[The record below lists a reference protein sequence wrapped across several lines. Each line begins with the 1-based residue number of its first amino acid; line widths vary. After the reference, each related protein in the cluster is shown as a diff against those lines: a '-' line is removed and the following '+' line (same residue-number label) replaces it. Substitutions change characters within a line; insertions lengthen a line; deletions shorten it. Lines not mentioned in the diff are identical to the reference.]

1 MTLKEKIDSI
11 DYSKIGKPEAIK
23 QFVAKVEEKAKSSM
37 TEAQAL
43 MDGILVKIQE
53 KYPDAIS
60 KQIAPEKAKAVITKL
75 KKLKNIVPRKADYVK
90 VADQIQKQ
98 QPNFTRQQAEEL
110 AKLRIEA
117 QIARSSSFNEMI
129 DVLSNSSFYTG
140 RLSTAPI
147 DKGRVRD
154 LQKDSK
160 RGSITEADELKMSK
174 KGVNPRKYKRIS
186 KAGHKNQY
194 GTTSGGK
201 VYYEYRDNRRD
212 VDSKIRLA
220 QGGLLGKD
228 VEFLRYG
235 EPMTGRVYEDL
246 GNDRFAVESTKGIHS
261 VDKENIV
268 KVIEPKKGRFFGL
281 FNKGGKVTEE
291 EIDKFVREYQTS
303 REEAKETL
311 QRRKAR
317 LTSEENARL
326 NQLQA
331 KEDTNSLTPKEN
343 LEYEKLVRKYRNWEY
358 SKGGRIDLFI
368 DYENIPP
375 KIQEILDFYEEDF
388 QDGRYDGLSKALK
401 EVEANGYTFEYYLD
415 GEAYGL
421 RPKNVPLNNI
431 KGYEDEEYSK
441 GGGIDSK
448 NLFDLEYGDVFK
460 IKKAGHTASNM
471 TFVYVDLDDKY
482 NVSIKARPFPIGSN
496 KRYEFVYITDI
507 QDGDIQIL
515 SEEEVDLLRPEKM
528 AEGDLLHG
536 RFKKHF
542 KKGGNVKATYI
553 PQRNIK
559 ALTTN
564 YGNTI
569 KGKDLL
575 DGAYTTRKDVR
586 QDPKMVRTLFE
597 EEEFSEFKKGG
608 VPQYA
613 LGDVIDD
620 ADTPKVWVGEWSLYN
635 EGKLIGEWVDLTRF
649 ESGAEVMQYIQSLLD
664 KWTKE
669 TGELREEYAV
679 FDYENFPSSLYS
691 EQMGEDSFDK
701 VILAYN
707 FSQEKD
713 IPMDVVGTILEEYGA
728 DDLEEWFSDRYA
740 GQFGSDT
747 DLAYWYVDEM
757 LGGVDQLDKRTQEM
771 YFDYEAFGRDLAIND
786 YREID
791 GYYFQAYKRGG
802 MTKQSLNRYF
812 KRK

>member
-23 QFVAKVEEKAKSSM
+23 SFVAKVEEKAKTSM

-53 KYPDAIS
+53 KYPDAIT
-60 KQIAPEKAKAVITKL
+60 KTIAPEKARAVISKL

-117 QIARSSSFNEMI
+117 QIARSTSFNDMI
-129 DVLSNSSFYTG
+129 NVLSKSNFYSG

-147 DKGRVRD
+147 DKGRGRD
-154 LQKDSK
+154 LQKDSN
-160 RGSITEADELKMSK
+160 RGSITEADELKMHK
-174 KGVNPRKYKRIS
+174 KGYKPRKYKRIS

-194 GTTSGGK
+194 GTTSGGN

-220 QGGLLGKD
+220 EGGLIGKE
-228 VEFLRYG
+228 VEFVRYG
-235 EPMTGRVYEDL
+235 EPKTGKVIEDL
-246 GNDRFAVESTKGIHS
+246 GNDRFAVSSGMSQILVK
-261 VDKENIV
+261 KENIT

-291 EIDKFVREYQTS
+291 EIEEFVREYQTS
-303 REEAKETL
+303 REEAKQTL

-317 LTSEENARL
+317 LTLEENARL
-326 NQLQA
+326 KQLQA
-331 KEDTNSLTPKEN
+331 KEDTHSLTPQEN
-343 LEYEKLVRKYRNWEY
+343 TEYEKLVHKYRGWKYVKGDGVEKFEY
-358 SKGGRIDLFI
+358 
-368 DYENIPP
+368 
-375 KIQEILDFYEEDF
+375 EIGQKF
-388 QDGRYDGLSKALK
+388 QDQYGDIYLLNKYSDGLWNARRWSGMRH
-401 EVEANGYTFEYYLD
+401 V
-415 GEAYGL
+415 
-421 RPKNVPLNNI
+421 
-431 KGYEDEEYSK
+431 
-441 GGGIDSK
+441 
-448 NLFDLEYGDVFK
+448 GDVVISEK
-460 IKKAGHTASNM
+460 
-471 TFVYVDLDDKY
+471 DLDL
-482 NVSIKARPFPIGSN
+482 IR
-496 KRYEFVYITDI
+496 T
-507 QDGDIQIL
+507 Q
-515 SEEEVDLLRPEKM
+515 KM
-528 AEGDLLHG
+528 AQGDLIQG
-536 RFKKHF
+536 RFQKHF
-542 KKGGNVKATYI
+542 RRGGNVKATYI
-553 PQRNIK
+553 PNASIK
-559 ALTTN
+559 SLTTK
-564 YGNTI
+564 YGSTI

-575 DGAYTTRKDVR
+575 DGAYTTRKNVR
-586 QDPKMVRTLFE
+586 LEPKVDRFMFE
-597 EEEFSEFKKGG
+597 DEMYEYGKGG
-608 VPQYA
+608 VPKYA

-649 ESGAEVMQYIQSLLD
+649 DSGAEVMEYIQSLLE

-669 TGELREEYAV
+669 TGQLREEYAI

-691 EQMGEDSFDK
+691 EQMGEESFDK
-701 VILAYN
+701 VIQAYN
-707 FSQEKD
+707 FSKERD
-713 IPMDVVGTILEEYGA
+713 VPMEVVGTIVQEYGI
-728 DDLEEWFSDRYA
+728 DDLDEWFNDRYA
-740 GQFGSDT
+740 GQFDSDT
-747 DLAYWYVDEM
+747 DLAYWFVDEM
-757 LGGVDQLDKRTQEM
+757 LGGIDQLDKRTQEM

-791 GYYFQAYKRGG
+791 GYYFQAYSRGG